1 MGSRQKKNAEDIE
14 SVYEKRADRI
24 AARAVDGNSVV
35 MSVDPV
41 DALPVKSLA
50 GELHYRSTAMSKAL
64 GMHLHMCIRGSD
76 TIEQE
81 LSRRPES
88 GI

>member
-1 MGSRQKKNAEDIE
+1 MGPRQKKNAEDIE

-24 AARAVDGNSVV
+24 AARAADGNSVV
-35 MSVDPV
+35 VSVDPV

-64 GMHLHMCIRGSD
+64 GMHLHMCI
-76 TIEQE
+76 
-81 LSRRPES
+81 
-88 GI
+88 

>member
-1 MGSRQKKNAEDIE
+1 MGPRQKKNAEDIE

-64 GMHLHMCIRGSD
+64 GMLLAQRLIYTFTCVYEGVIQLNKS
-76 TIEQE
+76 
-81 LSRRPES
+81 
-88 GI
+88 